1 MDIGGLY
8 DCLIGI
14 YEGKADVSILEKYDE
29 VRREKYSNIVDPIS
43 SENIRRLFAQDPE
56 RALETD
62 EFLQMCKKTET
73 DTDFSKQFQ
82 LVHKRIADHGAS
94 AYILEQGINMLR
106 HDFTQY
112 YTATAPKSAIV
123 P

>member
-62 EFLQMCKKTET
+62 EFLQLCKKTET
-73 DTDFSKQFQ
+73 DVEFSKEFQ
-82 LVHKRIADHGAS
+82 LVKQSTANHCTS
-94 AYILEQGINMLR
+94 AYIL
-106 HDFTQY
+106 
-112 YTATAPKSAIV
+112 
-123 P
+123 